1 MEGAEPGHQGPG
13 NHGNGMHTG
22 QPGAAAEIQA
32 KEHLDHIRVQLEE
45 GGGKSYFVTW
55 QIGSDLC

>member
-1 MEGAEPGHQGPG
+1 MVM
-13 NHGNGMHTG
+13 GMCTG

-32 KEHLDHIRVQLEE
+32 KEHLDHICVQLEE

-55 QIGSDLC
+55 QIGSDLF